1 MPKINNPGN
10 SGDSNA
16 SNKNN
21 PPAAQP
27 ASSSKPGGS
36 GASKGKSSGKNRR
49 PTIGGTA
56 VPGAKSTQPKI
67 IPEGQQMQERPEM
80 YNREMRRRMQ
90 QMGTGPYSEPA
101 PNVMQKRKE
110 KREKRREEVKKTVV
124 TRGPSTNIQLGRRNL
139 YFLLG
144 AVALIVLIIVIAI
157 LVRFV
162 F

>member
-1 MPKINNPGN
+1 
-10 SGDSNA
+10 
-16 SNKNN
+16 
-21 PPAAQP
+21 
-27 ASSSKPGGS
+27 
-36 GASKGKSSGKNRR
+36 
-49 PTIGGTA
+49 
-56 VPGAKSTQPKI
+56 
-67 IPEGQQMQERPEM
+67 M

-139 YFLLG
+139 YFLIG

>member
-27 ASSSKPGGS
+27 ASSSKPGGP
-36 GASKGKSSGKNRR
+36 GAPKGKSSGKNRR

-56 VPGAKSTQPKI
+56 VPGAKSTQPKL

-110 KREKRREEVKKTVV
+110 KRQKRREEVKKTVV